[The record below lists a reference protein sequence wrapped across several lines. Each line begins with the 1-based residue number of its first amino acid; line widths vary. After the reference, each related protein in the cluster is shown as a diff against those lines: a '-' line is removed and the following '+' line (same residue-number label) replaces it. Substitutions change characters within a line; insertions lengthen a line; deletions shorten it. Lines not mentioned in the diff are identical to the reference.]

1 MQRTGDSLKSK
12 PLDLTFEIPIGKT
25 EKFWEDLKEGRVS
38 ATRCRK
44 CGALHFPPA
53 ADCAECLSNDVEWTP
68 LNGEAELLTFTHVI
82 VRPVSFMQQETY
94 TVGVARLKEGVN
106 VLAWVTGIKRSE
118 IKIGMKL
125 KLTASKTADGKLSY
139 NFVTPP

>member
-1 MQRTGDSLKSK
+1 MQAANDSLRSK

-38 ATRCRK
+38 GTKCKK

-53 ADCAECLSNDVEWTP
+53 ADCSVCMSNDMEWTP
-68 LNGEAELLTFTHVI
+68 LNGDAELLTYTHVI
-82 VRPVSFMQQETY
+82 VRPSSFMQQETY
-94 TVGVARLKEGVN
+94 TVGVAKLKEGVN
-106 VLAWVTGIKRSE
+106 VLAWVTGIKRSD

-125 KLTASKTADGKLSY
+125 KLIAAKTPDGKPSY
-139 NFVTPP
+139 SFVTP